1 MHAKLVTGWG
11 ERIKLMKGIWEGPV
25 QGIVS
30 GTVCF
35 VEEGKGE
42 HLEGKINKR
51 HKSNL
56 VLDWEGRLMKG
67 KFLRSYTNINTKTA
81 EETSYPFNCK
91 IRALLTSKTTLPS
104 KKKKTVISFVVNE
117 RENILLVLKQLRN
130 KNFAARVWD
139 YLIKYNAWCKNSK
152 LISKIFLYLWCLQ
165 TSAYQCH
172 IFLLQSD

>member
-1 MHAKLVTGWG
+1 MQLHAKLVTGWG

-56 VLDWEGRLMKG
+56 VVDWEGRLMKG

-104 KKKKTVISFVVNE
+104 KKKKNSYKLCGKWK
-117 RENILLVLKQLRN
+117 RK
-130 KNFAARVWD
+130 
-139 YLIKYNAWCKNSK
+139 YLTCPETIEK
-152 LISKIFLYLWCLQ
+152 
-165 TSAYQCH
+165 
-172 IFLLQSD
+172 